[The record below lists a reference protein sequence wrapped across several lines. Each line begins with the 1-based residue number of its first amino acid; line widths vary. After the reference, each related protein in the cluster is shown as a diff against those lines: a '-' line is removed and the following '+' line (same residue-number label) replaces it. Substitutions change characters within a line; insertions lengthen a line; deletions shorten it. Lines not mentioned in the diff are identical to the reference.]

1 MMNVIEVDQYKWEQ
15 QNASEAGVYDFIHVY
30 KRYN

>member
-15 QNASEAGVYDFIHVY
+15 QNASEAGVCDFIFL
-30 KRYN
+30 K